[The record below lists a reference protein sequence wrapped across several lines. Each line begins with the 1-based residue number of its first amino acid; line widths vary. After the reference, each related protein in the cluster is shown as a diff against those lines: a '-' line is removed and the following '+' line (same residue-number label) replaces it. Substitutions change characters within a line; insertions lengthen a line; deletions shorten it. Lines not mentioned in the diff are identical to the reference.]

1 MKNYIKYFL
10 GATLA
15 GILIGISAV
24 LTLSVTD
31 KVIGAFLFSV
41 GIYAIAVNKLNLF
54 TGRVGYV
61 VNEKYKGEY
70 IKYLC
75 ITLFGNLFGVFLAAF
90 FGVWKKIFVI
100 EGTISPIITGKSMM
114 LVTNPENLFF
124 LAVFCGLLMYIAED
138 GYKKTENPAIIILPT
153 MAFILAGFEH
163 SIADMFYV
171 FAAVLTRKQITFAT
185 AIGILFLVTLGNI
198 VGAILIPLYNNFK
211 TEEKKKAKF
220 DLKNIFKGKKKV
232 SKKK

>member
-1 MKNYIKYFL
+1 MKNYIKNFF

-31 KVIGAFLFSV
+31 KVVGAFLFSV

-61 VNEKYKGEY
+61 INEKDKSAYG
-70 IKYLC
+70 KYLC
-75 ITLFGNLFGVFLAAF
+75 ITWIGNIFGVFLAAF

-100 EGTISPIITGKSMM
+100 ENTISPIISGRSMM
-114 LVTNPENLFF
+114 LITNPENLFF

-138 GYKKTENPAIIILPT
+138 GYKKTENPAIIVLPT

-171 FAAVLTRKQITFAT
+171 FAAVLTKKQITFAT

-211 TEEKKKAKF
+211 TEDKKVVKF
-220 DLKNIFKGKKKV
+220 DLKSLFKIKKKG

>member
-1 MKNYIKYFL
+1 MKTYIKNFF

-31 KVIGAFLFSV
+31 KIIGAFLFSV

-54 TGRVGYV
+54 TGRVGYILG
-61 VNEKYKGEY
+61 EKNKWEY

-75 ITLFGNLFGVFLAAF
+75 VTWLGNLFGVFLAAF

-124 LAVFCGLLMYIAED
+124 LAVFCGLLMYVAED
-138 GYKKTENPAIIILPT
+138 GYKNTESPAIVALPT

-163 SIADMFYV
+163 CIADMFYV

-198 VGAILIPLYNNFK
+198 VGALLIPLYNNFK
-211 TEEKKKAKF
+211 LDDKKKVKF
-220 DLKNIFKGKKKV
+220 DLKNLFKGKKKL

>member
-1 MKNYIKYFL
+1 MKNYIKNFF

-31 KVIGAFLFSV
+31 KVVGAFLFSV

-61 VNEKYKGEY
+61 INEKDKSAY

-75 ITLFGNLFGVFLAAF
+75 TTWIGNIFGVFLAAF

-100 EGTISPIITGKSMM
+100 ENTISPIISGRSMM
-114 LVTNPENLFF
+114 LITNPENLFF

-138 GYKKTENPAIIILPT
+138 GYKKTENPAIIVLPT

-171 FAAVLTRKQITFAT
+171 FAAVLTKKQITFAT

-211 TEEKKKAKF
+211 TEDKKVVKIDLKSLFKIKKK
-220 DLKNIFKGKKKV
+220 G

>member
-15 GILIGISAV
+15 GIFIGISAV

-31 KVIGAFLFSV
+31 KVVGAFLFSV
-41 GIYAIAVNKLNLF
+41 GLYVIVVYKLNLF
-54 TGRVGYV
+54 TGRIGNV
-61 VNEKYKGEY
+61 VNEKDKGEY
-70 IKYLC
+70 IKFLC
-75 ITLFGNLFGVFLAAF
+75 ITWFGNLFGAFLSAF

-100 EGTISPIITGKSMM
+100 ENTISPIISGKSMM
-114 LVTNPENLFF
+114 LITNPENLFF
-124 LAVFCGLLMYIAED
+124 LALFCGLLMYVAED
-138 GYKKTENPAIIILPT
+138 GYKKTENPVIIVLPT

-171 FAAVLTRKQITFAT
+171 FAALLTKKQITFAT

-198 VGAILIPLYNNFK
+198 VGALLIPLYNNFK
-211 TEEKKKAKF
+211 TEEKKVVKLN
-220 DLKNIFKGKKKV
+220 LKNIFKGKKKL
-232 SKKK
+232 KK